1 VIENYIPSFLLSLLT
16 AITLYLVKLVL
27 QLDKKVE
34 VLEVEIKHLKEKH
47 TTNHNANL

>member
-1 VIENYIPSFLLSLLT
+1 MIENYISSFLLSLLT

-34 VLEVEIKHLKEKH
+34 VLEVEIKHLKERQ
-47 TTNHNANL
+47 NANL

>member
-1 VIENYIPSFLLSLLT
+1 MENYISSFLLSLLT

-34 VLEVEIKHLKEKH
+34 VLEVEIKHLKDRQK
-47 TTNHNANL
+47 T